1 MTTNLQPPMDL
12 NQLIQSV
19 QEQQQQLISLT
30 ERVQQHD
37 HLLARLDL
45 LEKENGDLKKQ
56 LEAKDLAIAQL
67 QGQFSARGT
76 NQDASTTSSNVV
88 LPQPEPAT
96 TTSGATDNGYLAAAR
111 KGAQRQDSA
120 RTQKRRLA
128 AGRLFQTIATKG
140 PQGYQYVYI
149 GRSGKILRSEV
160 RSELRKVG
168 IDTSRVL
175 DICFPATGTIGILLH
190 VQYVSEFQDCMR
202 KYEAE
207 LINDFEPLDPAN
219 LADPKFDALSS
230 GEREHLIYE
239 LTNKRALQTLKF
251 LRPLNVSGVG
261 KYFLSAGWICQE
273 ELDAAVSDAIG
284 RLAEKEPK
292 KAKFLFKRAKTTSDS
307 KEPDASDNDM
317 SEVDE

>member
-1 MTTNLQPPMDL
+1 MTTNLQQPMDL

-56 LEAKDLAIAQL
+56 LEAKDLAIAKL
-67 QGQFSARGT
+67 QGQFSARNT
-76 NQDASTTSSNVV
+76 NQDTSTSSHVV
-88 LPQPEPAT
+88 PPQQEPAT
-96 TTSGATDNGYLAAAR
+96 TTSGATDSGYISAAR

-149 GRSGKILRSEV
+149 GRSGKILRTEV

-168 IDTSRVL
+168 VDTSRVL
-175 DICFPATGTIGILLH
+175 DICFPATGTIGVLLH
-190 VQYVSEFQDCMR
+190 VQYVSEFEDCMR
-202 KYEAE
+202 KFEAE
-207 LINDFEPLDPAN
+207 IIQGFEPLDPAN

-284 RLAEKEPK
+284 RLAEKDPK
-292 KAKFLFKRAKTTSDS
+292 KAKFLFKRPKHNSDS